1 MKLMLEFDETMQPAE
16 LTLSQL
22 TAKINAFTVEHEIN
36 SLQIHEVRRTKSRRL
51 DEAFLT
57 WGEGEMTEEHI
68 ALLMAILAAQFGLV
82 GYTNPIPTSYA
93 FGGGGVAATGGLVL
107 ATTLPYT
114 DYSDVLA
121 ELLYANLGGQ
131 PTTEATGLRAEVGG
145 NVLTSTLTP
154 NPWPGDPYY
163 LNGVILKVS
172 IRRLTTGVL
181 PVLTIPKAAAIT
193 VKDAAGTSLVLPSRT
208 KDIVATVRAGFPS
221 VQQWYWLDGVG
232 RLYFAY
238 SIGDA
243 VISDSNAPLS
253 FDTAAQ
259 QAAW

>member
-1 MKLMLEFDETMQPAE
+1 MKLMLEFDLTMQPAE
-16 LTLSQL
+16 LTLAQL
-22 TAKINAFTVEHEIN
+22 TTKINAFIVEHEIN

-57 WGEGEMTEEHI
+57 WGVGELSEEHV
-68 ALLMAILAAQFGLV
+68 AQLMAILAAQFGLV
-82 GYTNPIPTSYA
+82 GYTNPIPNAYT

-107 ATTLPYT
+107 ATTLPFT
-114 DYSDVLA
+114 EYSDVLA
-121 ELLYANLGGQ
+121 ELLYVNLAGQ

-163 LNGVILKVS
+163 LTGVGLKFS
-172 IRRLTTGVL
+172 IRRLAAGVL

-193 VKDAAGTSLVLPSRT
+193 VKDAAGTSLVLPSRG
-208 KDIVATVRAGFPS
+208 KDIVAEVRSGFPS
-221 VQQWYWLDGVG
+221 IQQWYWLDSVG
-232 RLYFAY
+232 KLYFAY
-238 SIGDA
+238 AIGDA
-243 VISDSNAPLS
+243 NISDSNAPLS
-253 FDTAAQ
+253 FDAAAE